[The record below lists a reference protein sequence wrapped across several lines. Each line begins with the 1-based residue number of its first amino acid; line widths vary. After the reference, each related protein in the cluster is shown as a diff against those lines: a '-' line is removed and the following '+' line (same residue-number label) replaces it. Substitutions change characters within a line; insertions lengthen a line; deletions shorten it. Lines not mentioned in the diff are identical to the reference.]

1 MTLADACT
9 AAVAARDRAL
19 AAPLARVADIE
30 CTWCWFAAQLDDAP
44 TDAARLRIAERAAAE
59 MERMVS

>member
-1 MTLADACT
+1 MTLAEVTA

-30 CTWCWFAAQLDDAP
+30 CTWVWFAAQFDDAT
-44 TDAARLRIAERAAAE
+44 TDAARLRIAERAKAE
-59 MERMVS
+59 MERLNR